1 MKKNKIIFLL
11 ITLFLFLPNVY
22 AEKITVTLDKCVDGD
37 TAKFKKNNK
46 TITARFLAIDTPETK
61 HPKKGE
67 EPYGKE
73 ASNFT
78 CNTLKRAN
86 KIEIEYDGNKQD
98 KYDRHL
104 VWVFTDDTL
113 LQDEIIKKGYAKVA
127 YLYDDYKYTK
137 TLQDHEKIAKK
148 EKTRNLGRIQN
159 KLLVYHNNN
168 RFFNYNIHIW
178 NQKNKKKNTK
188 QSKKKSKKRNTKSII
203 NYNLCKSFFAL
214 FYFPL
219 STFYNY

>member
-1 MKKNKIIFLL
+1 MFLL
-11 ITLFLFLPNVY
+11 ISLFLFLPNVY

-37 TAKFKKNNK
+37 TAKFKMNNK

-67 EPYGKE
+67 EPFGKE

-78 CNTLKRAN
+78 CSTLKKA
-86 KIEIEYDGNKQD
+86 KQIEIEYDGNKLD

-104 VWVFTDDTL
+104 VWVFTDNQL

-148 EKTRNLGRIQN
+148 EKLGIWGEYKINYWYIIITIAFLIIIYIFGTKKTRKKIQN
-159 KLLVYHNNN
+159 KV
-168 RFFNYNIHIW
+168 
-178 NQKNKKKNTK
+178 
-188 QSKKKSKKRNTKSII
+188 KKRVKKEIQNR
-203 NYNLCKSFFAL
+203 L
-214 FYFPL
+214 
-219 STFYNY
+219 

>member
-1 MKKNKIIFLL
+1 MFLL
-11 ITLFLFLPNVY
+11 ISLFLFLPNVY

-37 TAKFKKNNK
+37 TAKFKMNNK

-67 EPYGKE
+67 EPFGKE

-78 CNTLKRAN
+78 CSTLKKA
-86 KIEIEYDGNKQD
+86 KQIEIEYDGNKLD

-104 VWVFTDDTL
+104 VWVFTDNQL

-148 EKTRNLGRIQN
+148 EKLGIWGEYKINYWYIIITIAFLIIIYIFGTKKTRKKIQKKVKKRVKKEIQN
-159 KLLVYHNNN
+159 RL
-168 RFFNYNIHIW
+168 
-178 NQKNKKKNTK
+178 
-188 QSKKKSKKRNTKSII
+188 
-203 NYNLCKSFFAL
+203 
-214 FYFPL
+214 
-219 STFYNY
+219 

>member
-1 MKKNKIIFLL
+1 MKKNKIIFLP

-148 EKTRNLGRIQN
+148 EKLGIWGEYKINYWYIIITIAFLIIIYIFGTKKTRKKIQN
-159 KLLVYHNNN
+159 KV
-168 RFFNYNIHIW
+168 
-178 NQKNKKKNTK
+178 
-188 QSKKKSKKRNTKSII
+188 KKRVKKEIQNR
-203 NYNLCKSFFAL
+203 L
-214 FYFPL
+214 
-219 STFYNY
+219 